1 MINLS
6 VYTDNV
12 NMIILF
18 YEDTNKKYQKSLSYR
33 CNEFHIQKY
42 FRLDFDMEKQFFTE
56 LNEYELFFNEKY
68 KEIISKM
75 INKFNLLIDKNTD
88 EYSKPHFWRGK
99 LHGTTK
105 CITHETGLKYAQ
117 QIMKEFNKKYEDLIG
132 DLYGNI

>member
-6 VYTDNV
+6 VYTDDM

-18 YEDTNKKYQKSLSYR
+18 YEDTKQKYQKSLSYR

-68 KEIISKM
+68 REMICKMISKFNIL
-75 INKFNLLIDKNTD
+75 INKNID

-99 LHGTTK
+99 LHSTTK

-117 QIMKEFNKKYEDLIG
+117 QIIKEFNKKYKDLIG
-132 DLYGNI
+132 DLYENI

>member
-33 CNEFHIQKY
+33 CNEFHIKKY

-68 KEIISKM
+68 KEMLSKM
-75 INKFNLLIDKNTD
+75 INKFNILIDENVD
-88 EYSKPHFWRGK
+88 GYSKPHFWRGA
-99 LHGTTK
+99 LPGRNK
-105 CITHETGLKYAQ
+105 CITNKTGLKYAQ
-117 QIMKEFNKKYEDLIG
+117 QIIKEFNKRYKGLIG

>member
-18 YEDTNKKYQKSLSYR
+18 YENTKRKYQKSLSYR
-33 CNEFHIQKY
+33 CNEFHIQKH
-42 FRLDFDMEKQFFTE
+42 FRLDFDMEKQLFTE

-68 KEIISKM
+68 KEMLYKM
-75 INKFNLLIDKNTD
+75 INKFNILIDENVD
-88 EYSKPHFWRGK
+88 VDSKPRFWRGA
-99 LHGTTK
+99 LPGRNK

-117 QIMKEFNKKYEDLIG
+117 QIIKEFNKKYEDLIG
-132 DLYGNI
+132 DLYGDI